1 MNETM
6 YSLDVG
12 VARGYIKLVVHQT
25 HAMDVKF
32 CTAHD
37 DTIRK
42 VLDDVA
48 INHSDN
54 AYMYVPN
61 DFKTH
66 AFQSVHIDINLYL
79 ECGEDTFIDNNR

>member
-6 YSLDVG
+6 YSSEDVG

-25 HAMDVKF
+25 HATDVKF
-32 CTAHD
+32 CSAHD

-54 AYMYVPN
+54 VDMYVLT

-66 AFQSVHIDINLYL
+66 AFQSVRLDKMVYL
-79 ECGEDTFIDNNR
+79 ECCGETFIDNR